1 MSTRKCLF
9 NKALVKIFFSPNANS
24 VNRSAKVFEVRDQ
37 LWPFRLVI
45 TAVISVFSNHAVL
58 RVFLIHY
65 FTGPF
70 IAPSS
75 TL

>member
-1 MSTRKCLF
+1 MRTRKCLF
-9 NKALVKIFFSPNANS
+9 NKAPVKIFFPNAS
-24 VNRSAKVFEVRDQ
+24 SLHGSAEVFEVRDQ

-45 TAVISVFSNHAVL
+45 TAVISVFSSLAVL

-65 FTGPF
+65 FIWPF
-70 IAPSS
+70 IAPPR